1 MTMTSAQIR
10 QAFLDYFQEM
20 GHTVLPSSSLVPV
33 GDPTLLFT
41 NAGMNQFKDV
51 FLGLEQRP
59 YRRATTA
66 QKCMRVSGKHND
78 LENVGPSP
86 RHHTFFEMLG
96 NFSFGD
102 YFKEDAVRFAWDF
115 LTSELQLPLER
126 LWFTVYEKD
135 DEAAEAWRKMGASP
149 ERILRF
155 GEKDNYW
162 AMGDTGPCGPCSEIH
177 YYIGDL
183 TKQSAAGVN
192 HDDDYIE
199 IWNLVFMQYNRDA
212 AGRLT
217 PLPRPSVDT
226 GMGLE
231 RIAMVMQGA
240 RATYETDLFRPILRR
255 IQALLGET
263 EEATGRRLISYRVI
277 ADHARAL
284 AFLIG
289 DGVLPANEGRGYVL
303 RLILRRAARHGR
315 LLGFEHPFLAA
326 VADAVIQIMGDHYTE
341 LRERQD
347 FIKRVIT
354 QEEERFQQTL
364 NVGMTLV
371 DELIRQ
377 LRSEGRSVIPGDE
390 AFRLYDTYGFP
401 LDLTKEMAKDHGM
414 TVDEVGFRAAMEKQ
428 REQSRAAS
436 QFVMEEA
443 DEQQRYAR
451 LLEQLRQEGRVGP
464 AGVDHPYDE
473 TTQLESQV
481 LAILKDGRTVPT
493 ARPGDAVEVVLAAT
507 PFYVESGGQV
517 SDTGLIAAYPENV
530 ALSPEGTPMGEP
542 RWEIEVEDT
551 REPVSGLIVHIG
563 KVTAGTPRQGDS
575 AWALVDMDRRWDI
588 MRNHTATH
596 LLHSEL
602 RYVLGE
608 HVHQAGSLVAP
619 DRLRFDFTHPAMMT
633 QDELDAVE
641 RLVND
646 AILAAYPVET
656 DHSTYKE
663 AVSSGAIALFGEK
676 YGEVVR
682 VVRVGWDDETF
693 SKELC
698 GGTHVSNTSE
708 IGLFHIISESS
719 VGSGI
724 RRIEAVTGRVA
735 QRMVQERMRKLEA
748 AASYL
753 GCQPDEVDR
762 RVLNLLDELENLR
775 KEVARLRRTLAQR
788 DFERLL
794 ARAEDVK
801 GTKVLAVQV
810 EAADAETMRE
820 MSDWFRARLGS
831 SVIVLG
837 AAIDNKPSFVAAIT
851 PDLVERGLHAG
862 HLVKVVAQAV
872 GGGGGGKPTLAQAGG
887 RDLTRLAEALSL
899 VRPWVEQRLDS

>member
-1 MTMTSAQIR
+1 MTSAQIR
-10 QAFLDYFQEM
+10 RAFLDYFARH
-20 GHTVLPSSSLVPV
+20 GHTIVPSSSLVPV

-78 LENVGPSP
+78 LESVGPSR

-102 YFKEDAVRFAWDF
+102 YFKEDAIRFAWEF
-115 LTSELQLPLER
+115 LIGELHLPLER
-126 LWFTVYEKD
+126 LWFTVYETD
-135 DEAAEAWRKMGASP
+135 DEAATLWRKVGAPP

-155 GEKDNYW
+155 GEKENYW

-177 YYIGDL
+177 YYVGDL
-183 TKQSAAGVN
+183 AKQSPSGVN
-192 HDDDYIE
+192 RDDDYIE

-212 AGRLT
+212 AGTLT

-231 RIAMVMQGA
+231 RVALVLQGVQ
-240 RATYETDLFRPILRR
+240 ATYDTDLFRPIIRR
-255 IQALLGET
+255 IQELRRDRGEPT
-263 EEATGRRLISYRVI
+263 PQERISYRVI

-284 AFLIG
+284 TFLIS
-289 DGVLPANEGRGYVL
+289 DGVLPSNEGRGYVL

-315 LLGFEHPFLAA
+315 LLGFDHPFLAE
-326 VADAVIQIMGDHYTE
+326 VSRAVIEVMGDHYTE
-341 LRERQD
+341 LRERQE
-347 FIKRVIT
+347 FIRRVIT
-354 QEEERFQQTL
+354 HEEERFQQTL
-364 NVGMTLV
+364 SIGTTLLDDLV
-371 DELIRQ
+371 RRLQ
-377 LRSEGRSVIPGDE
+377 AEGRTVIPGDE
-390 AFRLYDTYGFP
+390 AFRLHDTFGFP
-401 LDLTKEMAKDHGM
+401 LDLTKEIAKDNGM
-414 TVDEVGFRAAMEKQ
+414 TVDEAGFQAAMERQ
-428 REQSRAAS
+428 REQSRAAA
-436 QFVMEEA
+436 QFAA
-443 DEQQRYAR
+443 DDAGELQRYASLYDR
-451 LLEQLRQEGRVGP
+451 LRREGRLGP
-464 AGVDHPYDE
+464 AGVDHPYAE
-473 TTQLESQV
+473 TMQLEGQV
-481 LAILKDGRTVPT
+481 VAIIRQGQVVTS
-493 ARPGDAVEVVLAAT
+493 ARPGDAIEMILAAT

-517 SDTGLIAAYPENV
+517 SDTGVIARYPEGV
-530 ALSPEGTPMGEP
+530 SLSPDGVPDNEKPL
-542 RWEIEVEDT
+542 WEVQIDDM
-551 REPVSGLIVHIG
+551 REPIAGLIIHVG
-563 KVTAGTPRQGDS
+563 RVVSGTPRQDDP
-575 AWALVDMDRRWDI
+575 AWALVDVERRWDI

-619 DRLRFDFTHPAMMT
+619 DRLRFDFTHSAMLT

-641 RLVND
+641 QSVND
-646 AILAAYPVET
+646 AILAAYPVEES
-656 DHSTYKE
+656 HATYKE
-663 AVSSGAIALFGEK
+663 AVASGAMALFGEK

-682 VVRVGWDDETF
+682 VIKVGWPEEAF

-708 IGLFHIISESS
+708 IGLFHIISEGS
-719 VGSGI
+719 VGAGV
-724 RRIEAVTGRVA
+724 RRIEAVTGRAA
-735 QRMVQERMRKLEA
+735 QRLVQERMRTLEA
-748 AASYL
+748 AASYI

-762 RVLNLLDELENLR
+762 RVLNLLDDLENL
-775 KEVARLRRTLAQR
+775 KKDVARLRRALAQR

-801 GTKVLAVQV
+801 GAKVLAVQV
-810 EAADAETMRE
+810 EASDADTMRE

-837 AAIDNKPSFVAAIT
+837 AAIDNKPSFVAAVT

-899 VRPWVEQRLDS
+899 VRPWVEQRLSS